1 MNQKVKIT
9 RDKITIGPQEPDE
22 FDIMFWTH
30 HLKKE
35 GYIRTSN
42 AYCMIGRPDR
52 EDWIDVMATKMNCCN
67 ADFYMKDGS
76 GPSPQ
81 WKEHY
86 VRTYSQDKHTV
97 APEIIRKMKAGYY

>member
-9 RDKITIGPQEPDE
+9 RDQITIGPQEPDA
-22 FDIMFWTH
+22 FDVMFWAY

-42 AYCMIGRPDR
+42 AYCQISRPDR
-52 EDWIDVMATKMNCCN
+52 ADWIDHLAIHMFCCK

-76 GPSPQ
+76 GPSNQ

-86 VRTYSQDKHTV
+86 TRMFSKDTHTV
-97 APEIIRKMKAGYY
+97 APEILRKIPSRY